1 MILYVCTKQ
10 RDGKIRAQN
19 VEMLYDA
26 RYKVHNQEFT
36 APYMIPGQ
44 ANPALHEEMSKLFTP
59 SHLANPGRP
68 EIVNLYRVYRVSPKK
83 VKKYKSYCIQ
93 TSFIVFRKG

>member
-44 ANPALHEEMSKLFTP
+44 ANPALHEEMSKL
-59 SHLANPGRP
+59 
-68 EIVNLYRVYRVSPKK
+68 
-83 VKKYKSYCIQ
+83 
-93 TSFIVFRKG
+93 